1 MSLTGEGAVTED
13 PLDRTTVLTL
23 NALLW
28 PFWKTPISDIK
39 FKAESA
45 EYENEQGDWSADDW
59 CRL

>member
-1 MSLTGEGAVTED
+1 MRLTREAMATED
-13 PLDRTTVLTL
+13 SLDRTTLLTL
-23 NALLW
+23 KGLFW
-28 PFWKTPISDIK
+28 PLWKTPISEIK